1 VTDLNRPLLGEPNAP
16 CRTCGAPLAADQRY
30 CLQCGT
36 RRTEARLPFLEILA
50 RQVPASAVAA
60 ETTTTTTRTTRPG
73 PAGWLGRLSANT
85 AAVAGVACLLLA
97 LGVGVLIGGLG
108 SDDASGN
115 SQAPQIITVG
125 GAAPAAAV
133 PAAPAATAAAPAGTE
148 TTTDDGTSGS
158 SSSDGKSSKKGSS
171 SKKKAASKPSAA
183 VKDLEKS
190 SGGDYAKKSE
200 KLPKTLGTGGAP
212 PPVDKSK
219 PIGGGSDTEEIG

>member
-16 CRTCGAPLAADQRY
+16 CRACGAPLAADQRY

-36 RRTEARLPFLEILA
+36 RRAEARLPFLEILA
-50 RQVPASAVAA
+50 RQVPTSGGAGAAA
-60 ETTTTTTRTTRPG
+60 ETAVTRTTRTG
-73 PAGWLGRLSANT
+73 PADWFGRFSTNA

-108 SDDASGN
+108 SDDASGSN
-115 SQAPQIITVG
+115 QAPQIITVG
-125 GAAPAAAV
+125 GGAAAPAAA
-133 PAAPAATAAAPAGTE
+133 PAATSAAPAATE
-148 TTTDDGTSGS
+148 TTTDDASDA
-158 SSSDGKSSKKGSS
+158 SSSDAKSSKKDKASS
-171 SKKKAASKPSAA
+171 SKSSSSKPSAA
-183 VKDLEKS
+183 VKDLDKS
-190 SGGDYAKKSE
+190 SGSDYAKKSE